1 MWILV
6 MLRVITILV
15 YAIETEYLL
24 FKTKFLQGLH
34 LQLTVGITYPSAHA
48 ISAENCYSLTGQAP
62 VPIWEMESFVLWHRQ
77 RTKETGVASIY
88 M

>member
-1 MWILV
+1 MHV
-6 MLRVITILV
+6 NFSHVKSDN

-34 LQLTVGITYPSAHA
+34 WQLSVGITYPSAHT
-48 ISAENCYSLTGQAP
+48 ISAENCYLLARQAP
-62 VPIWEMESFVLWHRQ
+62 LPISEMVSFVSWHRQ
-77 RTKETGVASIY
+77 RTKETRVASIY